1 MAKHE
6 LAPVHFRSM
15 NPSGGSGPYP
25 SIKAEEKRLTLAPTE
40 DAPAASSGSELDQ
53 LLVRRMQTGD
63 EAALGEFYDRWFP
76 IVSALIARMLK
87 SASDVEDV
95 VEEAFWQAWRQ
106 AQRYS
111 PDRGSVQTWLLTI
124 ARSRAL
130 DRLRAS
136 RRAPEESIDDAIAS
150 GGESSVVATSSASDP
165 SVDVELAER
174 RQLVLAALSE
184 LPREQ
189 REVVELGYF
198 GGLSHSEIA
207 ERTGQPLGTIKT
219 RMRLALQKLRDRLSS
234 LREGA
239 R

>member
-1 MAKHE
+1 
-6 LAPVHFRSM
+6 
-15 NPSGGSGPYP
+15 
-25 SIKAEEKRLTLAPTE
+25 
-40 DAPAASSGSELDQ
+40 LDL
-53 LLVRRMQTGD
+53 LLVQRMQAGD
-63 EAALGEFYDRWFP
+63 EGALGEFYDRWFP
-76 IVSALIARMLK
+76 IVSSLIARMLK

-124 ARSRAL
+124 ARTRAL

-136 RRAPEESIDDAIAS
+136 RRTREESIDDATGAS
-150 GGESSVVATSSASDP
+150 GESSVAAISSASDP

-184 LPREQ
+184 LPKEQ

>member
-1 MAKHE
+1 
-6 LAPVHFRSM
+6 M

-25 SIKAEEKRLTLAPTE
+25 SIKAEETRLTR
-40 DAPAASSGSELDQ
+40 DPAERALRASGGSELD
-53 LLVRRMQTGD
+53 LLLLRRMQAGD

-76 IVSALIARMLK
+76 LVSALIARMLK

-95 VEEAFWQAWRQ
+95 VEEAFWQVWRQ

-111 PDRGSVQTWLLTI
+111 SDRGSVQTWLLTI
-124 ARSRAL
+124 ARTRAL

-136 RRAPEESIDDAIAS
+136 RRTREESIDDALAPA
-150 GGESSVVATSSASDP
+150 GEFSVAATSSAGDP
-165 SVDVELAER
+165 SIDVELAER
-174 RQLVLAALSE
+174 RHLVLAALSE

-198 GGLSHSEIA
+198 GGLSQSEIA
-207 ERTGQPLGTIKT
+207 QHTGQPLGTIKT

-234 LREGA
+234 LRDGA